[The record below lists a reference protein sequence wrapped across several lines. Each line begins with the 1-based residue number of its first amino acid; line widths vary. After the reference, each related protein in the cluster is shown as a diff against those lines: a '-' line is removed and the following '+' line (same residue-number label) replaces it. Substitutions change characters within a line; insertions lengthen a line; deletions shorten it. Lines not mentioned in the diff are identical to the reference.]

1 MEQKVTVTLKRFY
14 FKEVEME
21 IDNELIKGMSHEEIA
36 TYLIEEHRYDNE
48 DELFDKAE
56 LDDLVVSHSS
66 LEIDGEGVIHEDT
79 DRYDIYEDNNQV
91 YGGHL

>member
-14 FKEVEME
+14 FKEVEIE
-21 IDNELIKGMSHEEIA
+21 IDNELLKGMSHEEIA
-36 TYLIEEHRYDNE
+36 TYLMEEHRYDNE

-56 LDDLVVSHSS
+56 LDDL
-66 LEIDGEGVIHEDT
+66 EIDAGGVIDEDT
-79 DRYDIYEDNNQV
+79 DRYDIYEDDKQV

>member
-14 FKEVEME
+14 FKEVEIE
-21 IDNELIKGMSHEEIA
+21 IDNELLKGMSHEEIA
-36 TYLIEEHRYDNE
+36 TYLMEEHRYNNE

-56 LDDLVVSHSS
+56 LDDL
-66 LEIDGEGVIHEDT
+66 EIDAGGVIHEDT

>member
-14 FKEVEME
+14 FKEVEIE
-21 IDNELIKGMSHEEIA
+21 IDNELLKGMSHEEIA
-36 TYLIEEHRYDNE
+36 TYLMEEHRYDNE

-56 LDDLVVSHSS
+56 LDDL
-66 LEIDGEGVIHEDT
+66 EIDAGGVIDEDT
-79 DRYDIYEDNNQV
+79 DRYDIYEDDNQV

>member
-1 MEQKVTVTLKRFY
+1 MKQKVTVTLKRFY

-36 TYLIEEHRYDNE
+36 TYLMEEHPYDTE

-56 LDDLVVSHSS
+56 LDDL
-66 LEIDGEGVIHEDT
+66 EIDLTLGSFEGGVIREDT
-79 DRYDIYEDNNQV
+79 DRYDIYENDKQI

>member
-14 FKEVEME
+14 FKEVEIE
-21 IDNELIKGMSHEEIA
+21 IDNELLKGMSHEEIA
-36 TYLIEEHRYDNE
+36 TYLMEEHSYDNE

-56 LDDLVVSHSS
+56 LDDL
-66 LEIDGEGVIHEDT
+66 EIDTGGVIHEDT
-79 DRYDIYEDNNQV
+79 DRYDIYEDDNQV

>member
-14 FKEVEME
+14 FKEVEIE
-21 IDNELIKGMSHEEIA
+21 IDNELLKGMSHEEIA
-36 TYLIEEHRYDNE
+36 TYLMEEHRYDNE

-56 LDDLVVSHSS
+56 LDDL
-66 LEIDGEGVIHEDT
+66 EIDAGGVIHEDT
-79 DRYDIYEDNNQV
+79 DRYDIYGPGKKQI

>member
-21 IDNELIKGMSHEEIA
+21 IDNELIKGMSHEQIGD
-36 TYLIEEHRYDNE
+36 YLVEEHYYHN
-48 DELFDKAE
+48 
-56 LDDLVVSHSS
+56 
-66 LEIDGEGVIHEDT
+66 LENVFKQSEMKVLPKSYLLHPIDAT

>member
-56 LDDLVVSHSS
+56 LDDL
-66 LEIDGEGVIHEDT
+66 EIDGEGVIYEDT

>member
-14 FKEVEME
+14 FKEVEIE
-21 IDNELIKGMSHEEIA
+21 IDNELLKGMSHEEIA
-36 TYLIEEHRYDNE
+36 TYLMEEHRYDNE

-56 LDDLVVSHSS
+56 LDDL
-66 LEIDGEGVIHEDT
+66 EIDAGGVIHEDT
-79 DRYDIYEDNNQV
+79 DRYDIYEDDKQV

>member
-14 FKEVEME
+14 FKEVEIE
-21 IDNELIKGMSHEEIA
+21 IDNELLKGMGHEEIA
-36 TYLIEEHRYDNE
+36 TYLMEEHRYDNE

-56 LDDLVVSHSS
+56 LDDL
-66 LEIDGEGVIHEDT
+66 EIDAGGVIHEDT
-79 DRYDIYEDNNQV
+79 DRYDIYEDDKQV

>member
-14 FKEVEME
+14 FKEVEIE
-21 IDNELIKGMSHEEIA
+21 IDNELLKGMSHEEIA
-36 TYLIEEHRYDNE
+36 TYLMEEHRYDNE

-56 LDDLVVSHSS
+56 LDDL
-66 LEIDGEGVIHEDT
+66 EIDAGGVIHEDT
-79 DRYDIYEDNNQV
+79 DRYDIYEDDNQV

>member
-1 MEQKVTVTLKRFY
+1 MEHKVTVTLKRFY
-14 FKEVEME
+14 FKEVEIE
-21 IDNELIKGMSHEEIA
+21 IDNELLKGMSHEEIA
-36 TYLIEEHRYDNE
+36 TYLMEEHRYNNE

-56 LDDLVVSHSS
+56 LDDL
-66 LEIDGEGVIHEDT
+66 EIDAGGVIHEDT

>member
-1 MEQKVTVTLKRFY
+1 
-14 FKEVEME
+14 ME

-56 LDDLVVSHSS
+56 LDDL
-66 LEIDGEGVIHEDT
+66 EIDGEGVIYEDT

>member
-14 FKEVEME
+14 FKEVEID
-21 IDNELIKGMSHEEIA
+21 IDNELLKGMSHEEIA
-36 TYLIEEHRYDNE
+36 TYLMEEHRYDNE

-56 LDDLVVSHSS
+56 IND
-66 LEIDGEGVIHEDT
+66 LEIHAGGVIHEDT
-79 DRYDIYEDNNQV
+79 DRYDIYYECSYGKMQV

>member
-14 FKEVEME
+14 FKEVEIE
-21 IDNELIKGMSHEEIA
+21 IDNELLKGMSHEEIA
-36 TYLIEEHRYDNE
+36 TYLMEEHRYDNE

-56 LDDLVVSHSS
+56 LDDL
-66 LEIDGEGVIHEDT
+66 EIDAGGVIHEDT